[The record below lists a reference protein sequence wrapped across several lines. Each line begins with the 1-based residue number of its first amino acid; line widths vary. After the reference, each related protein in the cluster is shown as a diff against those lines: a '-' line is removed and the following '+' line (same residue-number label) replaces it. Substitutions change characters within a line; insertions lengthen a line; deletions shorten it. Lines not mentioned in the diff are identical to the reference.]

1 MPQHSLQPNRRLSI
15 APMMDY
21 TDRLFRYFA
30 RLISR
35 HTLLYTEM
43 ITTGALLHGD
53 AERFLEF
60 DISEHPVAIQLGGSN
75 PAELAEAARLAET
88 AGYDEVNLNV
98 GCPSDR
104 VQNGMIGACL
114 MAHPELVA
122 DCVRAMKEAVSIPV
136 TVKTRI
142 GIDDNDSY
150 AALQGFVAAQIGA
163 GCDHFIIHARK
174 AWLQGLSPKENREVP
189 PLRYEIVQQLKQDF
203 PEMGFTINGGIQTLT
218 LAEQLLQGLDGVMIG
233 REAYHNPWILAEADR
248 RIYGDNQPQLS
259 RHQVLER
266 FMPFVEQ
273 QLQRGIPLNR
283 ITRHILGLFHGCP
296 GARAWRRLLSEQAHQ
311 PGAGAALIAEAAALV
326 HGSN

>member
-1 MPQHSLQPNRRLSI
+1 
-15 APMMDY
+15 MMDY

>member
-1 MPQHSLQPNRRLSI
+1 
-15 APMMDY
+15 MMDY

-122 DCVRAMKEAVSIPV
+122 DCVRAMKEAVSTPV

-203 PEMGFTINGGIQTLT
+203 PKMGFTINGGIQTLT
-218 LAEQLLQGLDGVMIG
+218 LAELLLQGLDGVMIG

-248 RIYGDNQPQLS
+248 RIYGDDQPQPS
-259 RHQVLER
+259 RHQVLEQ

-326 HGSN
+326 HCPN